1 MSDYVIRPA
10 AAEDAAAIDRLFV
23 EMLQTIYERTE
34 TPAETVGYM
43 ELKEELEGSRIYVAE
58 AGGEV
63 VAFASV
69 EEHRDAAEPFLYL
82 DDFSVTKRY
91 RGRGIGRVLLQ
102 TVEQDAAEH
111 GLGCV
116 GLHVEAQ
123 NAGARRLYQNCGY
136 EVISER
142 DGSDPDD
149 SRLCL
154 RKRLPAA
161 ENARRR
167 PDRQRA

>member
-34 TPAETVGYM
+34 TPAETLGYM

-111 GLGCV
+111 GLG
-116 GLHVEAQ
+116 LSEAQ
-123 NAGARRLYQNCGY
+123 NAGARRLYQRYGY